1 MSKPLIVS
9 IPHRLGKEEA
19 LRRLKSG
26 LASAHANFGQF
37 YSVQEEEDRRPPAV
51 SRQRARTGGE
61 RQHRCRRGPRAARN
75 GPPGLLAK
83 IAETLQ
89 PLIRKEGTLMLENK
103 RGTDS

>member
-37 YSVQEEEDRRPPAV
+37 YSGAP
-51 SRQRARTGGE
+51 
-61 RQHRCRRGPRAARN
+61 AARRAI
-75 GPPGLLAK
+75 LTRMRLRIFCQLAPVLPYQC
-83 IAETLQ
+83 AE
-89 PLIRKEGTLMLENK
+89 
-103 RGTDS
+103 